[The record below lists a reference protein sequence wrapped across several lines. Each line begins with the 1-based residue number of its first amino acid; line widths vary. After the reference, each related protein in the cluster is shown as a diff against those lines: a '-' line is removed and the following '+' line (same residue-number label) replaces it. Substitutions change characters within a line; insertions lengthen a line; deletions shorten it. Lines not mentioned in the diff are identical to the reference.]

1 MTDKKNK
8 DEIKQ
13 EETVLNQEK
22 MNKEDNVKDNKEEK
36 AVELTV
42 EEQLEKT
49 KSDLLLAIADMQ
61 NMRKRTDEEIINV
74 RKYGASNLARDLL
87 SVADNLRMAL
97 ISITDEDK
105 EKNQALKNLSFGLDM
120 VAKDFYSAF
129 EKNGIKQVLPNVGDN
144 FDHNQHQVMDE
155 VETEEVQKGKIAQV
169 LSAGYTLHNRLL
181 KPAMVNVAKGI
192 VGDKK

>member
-155 VETEEVQKGKIAQV
+155 VETEEVKKGKIAQV

>member
-13 EETVLNQEK
+13 EETVQNQEK
-22 MNKEDNVKDNKEEK
+22 K

-97 ISITDEDK
+97 MSITDEDK

-155 VETEEVQKGKIAQV
+155 VETEEVKKGKIVQV

-181 KPAMVNVAKGI
+181 KPAMVNVAKGV

>member
-42 EEQLEKT
+42 EEQLEIT

-74 RKYGASNLARDLL
+74 RKYGASNLARDLF
-87 SVADNLRMAL
+87 SVSDNLRMAL
-97 ISITDEDK
+97 MSITDEDK

-144 FDHNQHQVMDE
+144 FDHNKHQVMDE
-155 VETEEVQKGKIAQV
+155 IETEEVKKGKIAQV

-181 KPAMVNVAKGI
+181 KPAMVNVAKG
-192 VGDKK
+192 VVDDKK